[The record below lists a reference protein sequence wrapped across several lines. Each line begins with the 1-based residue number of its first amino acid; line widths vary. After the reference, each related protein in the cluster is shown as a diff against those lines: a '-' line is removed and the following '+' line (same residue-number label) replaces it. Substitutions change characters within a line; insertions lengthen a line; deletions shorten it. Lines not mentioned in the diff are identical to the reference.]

1 METSMAYSI
10 REMKKEEV
18 GLALKWAETEG
29 WNPGVNDA
37 ECFYAAD
44 PNGFLMGE
52 LDGEMIGSISAV
64 KYGQDFGFL
73 GLYIVRPEFRGRGY
87 GLRLWNAGVDY
98 LAGRNVGLD
107 GVVAQQEK
115 YKKSGF
121 RLAYGN
127 IRYEGKGV
135 ETGHRNTLDKPA
147 PGTDEIVDL
156 SSVSFVE
163 VAAYDQKF
171 FPAPR
176 DRFLECWINQ
186 PGAHAL
192 GSLTHG
198 RLAGYSVMRPCHNGF
213 KIGPLFADTIHC
225 AEALLVA
232 ECERA
237 SGEPVFLDVSE
248 ANPAAV
254 ALAESHGM
262 RKVFE
267 TARMYTKFE
276 PEISLERTF
285 GVTTFEL
292 G

>member
-1 METSMAYSI
+1 VTAYGI
-10 REMKKEEV
+10 RKMTKYEV
-18 GLALKWAETEG
+18 PIALKWAEIVG

-44 PNGFLMGE
+44 PNGFLLGE
-52 LDGEMIGSISAV
+52 HEGDMIGSISVV

-87 GLRLWNAGVDY
+87 GLRLWKAGIDY
-98 LAGRNVGLD
+98 LAERNIGLD
-107 GVVAQQEK
+107 GVVAQQEN

-121 RLAYGN
+121 RLAYRN
-127 IRYEGKGV
+127 IRYEGGGIG
-135 ETGHRNTLDKPA
+135 TGHGNTFCRQA
-147 PGTDEIVDL
+147 PEKGEIVEL
-156 SSVSFVE
+156 SSVSFND
-163 VAAYDQKF
+163 VALYDRKF

-186 PGAHAL
+186 PGRHAFGL
-192 GSLTHG
+192 LAEG
-198 RLAGYSVMRPCHNGF
+198 RLAGYSVMRPCRNGF
-213 KIGPLFADTIHC
+213 KIGPLFADTIVF
-225 AEALLVA
+225 AEALLDAV
-232 ECERA
+232 CKRA
-237 SGEPVFLDVSE
+237 SGQAVFLDVPE

-267 TARMYTKFE
+267 TARMYTKSE

>member
-1 METSMAYSI
+1 MTYRI

-18 GLALKWAETEG
+18 GLALKWAEIEG

-37 ECFYAAD
+37 ECFYASD
-44 PNGFLMGE
+44 RSGFLTAEFEGR
-52 LDGEMIGSISAV
+52 MIGGISAV

-73 GLYIVRPEFRGRGY
+73 GLYIVRPEFRGRGC

-107 GVVAQQEK
+107 GVVAQQEN

-121 RLAYGN
+121 HLAYRN
-127 IRYEGKGV
+127 IRYEVKGV
-135 ETGHRNTLDKPA
+135 ETGSRNTLYRSA
-147 PGTDEIVDL
+147 PGTGEIVDL
-156 SSVSFVE
+156 SGVSFAE
-163 VAAYDQKF
+163 VAGYDRKF

-192 GSLTHG
+192 GSLMHG

-225 AEALLVA
+225 AEALLASV
-232 ECERA
+232 CERA
-237 SGEPVFLDVSE
+237 SGETVFLDVPE

-276 PEISLERTF
+276 PEISIERTF